1 MTAARGSRLLIPQLR
16 GLWCSLRGGMADK
29 VVKLERR
36 EYVETETEH
45 RRQYEVESRHR
56 QYGEYEME
64 HRRQYGEYEIKT
76 EIVTNIVKRESV
88 LERREMGHLEAVL
101 DNLYVVNNLGRSAA
115 AGR

>member
-1 MTAARGSRLLIPQLR
+1 
-16 GLWCSLRGGMADK
+16 MADK

-45 RRQYEVESRHR
+45 RRQYGEYEVESRH
-56 QYGEYEME
+56 
-64 HRRQYGEYEIKT
+64 RQYGEYEIKT

>member
-1 MTAARGSRLLIPQLR
+1 
-16 GLWCSLRGGMADK
+16 MADK

-45 RRQYEVESRHR
+45 RRQYGVESRHR

-101 DNLYVVNNLGRSAA
+101 DNLYVVNNLGRTAA

>member
-1 MTAARGSRLLIPQLR
+1 
-16 GLWCSLRGGMADK
+16 
-29 VVKLERR
+29 
-36 EYVETETEH
+36 
-45 RRQYEVESRHR
+45 
-56 QYGEYEME
+56 ME

>member
-1 MTAARGSRLLIPQLR
+1 
-16 GLWCSLRGGMADK
+16 MADK

-45 RRQYEVESRHR
+45 RRQYGVESR

>member
-1 MTAARGSRLLIPQLR
+1 
-16 GLWCSLRGGMADK
+16 MADK

-45 RRQYEVESRHR
+45 RRQY
-56 QYGEYEME
+56 GEYEVE

>member
-1 MTAARGSRLLIPQLR
+1 
-16 GLWCSLRGGMADK
+16 
-29 VVKLERR
+29 
-36 EYVETETEH
+36 
-45 RRQYEVESRHR
+45 
-56 QYGEYEME
+56 ME

-101 DNLYVVNNLGRSAA
+101 DNLYVVNNLGRTAA

>member
-1 MTAARGSRLLIPQLR
+1 
-16 GLWCSLRGGMADK
+16 MADK

-45 RRQYEVESRHR
+45 RTQYGVESR

-101 DNLYVVNNLGRSAA
+101 DNLYVVNNLGRTAA